1 MQFTSKHYHAWTTMC
16 KMILLSYPPVD
27 DRPSLWD
34 KALNAACVSHITWQ
48 LYHRSCDYYC
58 FPVFQGRPYH
68 FAPLMSFWR
77 HDFSP
82 DTNSA
87 TDRRSIF
94 RNLFVHSLLN
104 QSYMASLSSFC
115 SFFLLEQTKF
125 LDAELKYL
133 NTFLNWCKIIFDK
146 LKKKI
151 HDLINTI
158 SMREKY
164 SASLRG
170 FYMMLIHM
178 YPSGGMVVY
187 VSLWKSL
194 III

>member
-1 MQFTSKHYHAWTTMC
+1 MTFGRFFDRALIIYYITCSRSKRICFVMFSHITYYFVVWQMQFTSKHYHAWTTMC

-146 LKKKI
+146 LKKKFM
-151 HDLINTI
+151 T
-158 SMREKY
+158 
-164 SASLRG
+164 
-170 FYMMLIHM
+170 
-178 YPSGGMVVY
+178 
-187 VSLWKSL
+187 
-194 III
+194 